1 MKLTERYTKFQEHS
15 LLASLLEEVFIRSW
29 WVVFFILFCCIGYEQ
44 GLKKLHVDYRK
55 LNHQYKELTEE
66 YQKVFEQHKY
76 LEAELFSFN
85 DPDWIEL
92 VLRKELGLVPENQ
105 TKVYFKE

>member
-1 MKLTERYTKFQEHS
+1 MNEKYTKFQEHS
-15 LLASLLEEVFIRSW
+15 FLASVLEEVFIRSW
-29 WVVFFILFCCIGYEQ
+29 WVVFFILLCCIGYEQ

-55 LNHQYKELTEE
+55 LNHQYRELKAE
-66 YQKVFEQHKY
+66 YQKVFEEQKY
-76 LEAELFSFN
+76 LEAMLYSFS

-105 TKVYFKE
+105 TKFYFRKE